1 MKINNR
7 LKKIG
12 DLVDDNSFCLD
23 VGCDHAL
30 LDIYLVKKNMN
41 IKPVASDVKTG
52 PLEKAKEN
60 IKKEKMDGKIELRL
74 GDGLDTYTDPID
86 TVIISGMGGRNMIGI
101 FKNNLEVLKK
111 IDTIII
117 SPNNYQMDVKKFLV
131 HSGFYIEYESLVKEG
146 KFIYQIIK
154 LKKGHKRYSK
164 KDLFFGPYL
173 LENKDKL
180 FNEYYDRELKSREI
194 LIKVLPKNY
203 RIKKLIIKKE
213 IKLIKSVL

>member
-1 MKINNR
+1 MECKINE
-7 LKKIG
+7 
-12 DLVDDNSFCLD
+12 FE
-23 VGCDHAL
+23 
-30 LDIYLVKKNMN
+30 LVKE
-41 IKPVASDVKTG
+41 ILFKPVDKSKITQIEDEIKIIDE
-52 PLEKAKEN
+52 LIKKHMEKATDSSLSHEAY
-60 IKKEKMDGKIELRL
+60 
-74 GDGLDTYTDPID
+74 LD
-86 TVIISGMGGRNMIGI
+86 
-101 FKNNLEVLKK
+101 
-111 IDTIII
+111 
-117 SPNNYQMDVKKFLV
+117 
-131 HSGFYIEYESLVKEG
+131 EYESLVKEG